1 MLQSFNRDTAD
12 LIMGMSAPIV
22 IQLRQWKD
30 LLEYLKSKKVVTV
43 ELRSTVTAVY
53 NTNNQNTS
61 IKDDYYSMLSYTVHN
76 DFSIVFAEEAALQ
89 INRTHSFPR
98 ESIFPFTYADSIK
111 AELAHFGYK
120 DDQSI
125 FPEVTAD
132 NLFD

>member
-30 LLEYLKSKKVVTV
+30 LIDYLKSKKVITV
-43 ELRSTVTAVY
+43 ELRSPSGVSAKY
-53 NTNNQNTS
+53 GNTS
-61 IKDDYYSMLSYTVHN
+61 IMDDYFSMLCYTVNN

-89 INRTHSFPR
+89 INRTHSFAR
-98 ESIFPFTYADSIK
+98 ESIFPFTYADGIK